1 VQRRGAFVLGILL
14 LAAPLAAA
22 PTKYLDDF
30 EFIRK
35 TVEER
40 CAGLKPKK
48 IDWAAECAKAKPAFA
63 ACTSDV
69 EHVKNV
75 MRLLAV
81 LRDSHTGVTDSN
93 VDGNLLPSKWAADS
107 YGAGL
112 WIGWDKGRL
121 VVQGMIDGNGLAG
134 VVPLGST
141 IAAIDGEPAWLAM
154 ERLKRRILEFEGTST
169 DASLWASMD
178 NKLLPFGEKQKVDLL
193 VLTPEGRTKTAGAT
207 RWGKYGPGVAGFGHE
222 CTWPDGVAPDEGAV
236 AKMLETSWCRKLGYL
251 RITGGMNEATV
262 VAFNKA
268 FDSLKGMEACLLDCR
283 WMGGG
288 GDPQAWAMAGRFFK
302 VGADNGEHGKLG
314 PTGPWQFD
322 GPVVMLQN
330 ENEVSSAETFTWA
343 MTETGRVV
351 SVGRPTGGW
360 GIIPDGFSCPS
371 GIVSF
376 RLGVNMRATPI
387 KHVQTEGV
395 GWPPDVLL
403 SYGPVVRSRTDPTR
417 EIGLEVLRAMR
428 GGVKTDR
435 ARELFG
441 GLFAGKVAEFT
452 KAMASL
458 PEAKGFDAREIAHL
472 AADDLKQRLAT
483 ELALLKLDDAGPPDV
498 LGARA
503 RLADIEPL
511 AVAAGMK
518 GPLADLQAVIRK
530 LAAEADAQAAF
541 LAVTDRKLDA
551 PAKEREQFLAK
562 WKSSQIARFAK
573 ERLWK

>member
-1 VQRRGAFVLGILL
+1 MLRGTIVVLALTLSAAIVD
-14 LAAPLAAA
+14 AAPS
-22 PTKYLDDF
+22 KYMDDF

-48 IDWAAECAKAKPAFA
+48 IDWAAECSKAKPAFA
-63 ACTSDV
+63 ACSSDV
-69 EHVKNV
+69 DHVKNV

-81 LRDSHTGVTDSN
+81 LRDSHTGVTDTT
-93 VDGNLLPSKWAADS
+93 VDGKSLPSKWSADS

-112 WIGWDKGRL
+112 WVGWDKGRL
-121 VVQGMIDGNGLAG
+121 VVQGMMEHHTLKDMT
-134 VVPLGST
+134 PLGST

-178 NKLLPFGEKQKVDLL
+178 NKLIPFGDKRSVDLL
-193 VLTPEGRTKTAGAT
+193 VLTPEGKTKTAGAP
-207 RWGKYGPGVAGFGHE
+207 RWGPEGKAFYHE
-222 CTWPDGVAPDEGAV
+222 CTWPEGVAPAEGAV
-236 AKMLETSWCRKLGYL
+236 AKMLETPWCKKLGYL
-251 RITGGMNEATV
+251 RITGGMDEATV
-262 VAFNKA
+262 AAFNKA

-288 GDPQAWAMAGRFFK
+288 GDPHAWAMAGRFFK
-302 VGADNGEHGKLG
+302 VGADNGEYGKLG

-322 GPVVMLQN
+322 GPLVMLQN

-343 MTETGRVV
+343 MTETARVV

-360 GIIPDGFSCPS
+360 GIIPDGFQCPS

-376 RLGVNMRATPI
+376 RLGVNMRATPV

-395 GWPPDVLL
+395 GWPPDVLVPF
-403 SYGPVVRSRTDPTR
+403 GPVVRAKTDPVR
-417 EIGLEVLRAMR
+417 EIGLEVLHAMKA
-428 GGVKTDR
+428 GMKTDR
-435 ARELFG
+435 ARDLFG
-441 GLFAGKVAEFT
+441 GLFAGKIAEFR
-452 KAMASL
+452 KGIA
-458 PEAKGFDAREIAHL
+458 EAKGYDGREIASL
-472 AADDLKQRLAT
+472 AEDDLKKRLAA

-503 RLADIEPL
+503 RLADLEPV
-511 AVAAGMK
+511 ATAAGMK
-518 GPLADLQAVIRK
+518 SALADLQAAVKK
-530 LAAEADAQAAF
+530 LTAEGDAQAEF
-541 LAVTDRKLDA
+541 LALVDRKLDA
-551 PAKEREQFLAK
+551 PPKDRERFLAAR
-562 WKSSQIARFAK
+562 KSSQIAKFAK

>member
-1 VQRRGAFVLGILL
+1 MRRRHLCIAALAVVAGSAT
-14 LAAPLAAA
+14 AAPS
-22 PTKYLDDF
+22 KYLEDF
-30 EFIRK
+30 EFIKK
-35 TVEER
+35 TVDER

-69 EHVKNV
+69 DHVKNV

-81 LRDSHTGVTDSN
+81 LRDSHTGVTDTT
-93 VDGNLLPSKWAADS
+93 VDGNQLPSKWSADS

-112 WIGWDKGRL
+112 WVGWDKGRL

-141 IAAIDGEPAWLAM
+141 IAAIDGEPAWLSM

-178 NKLLPFGEKQKVDLL
+178 NKLLPFGDKQKVDLL
-193 VLTPEGRTKTAGAT
+193 VFTPESKTKTAGAT
-207 RWGKYGPGVAGFGHE
+207 RWGKFGPGVAGFGHE
-222 CTWPDGVAPDEGAV
+222 CTWPDGVAPGDGAV
-236 AKMLETSWCRKLGYL
+236 AKMLETPWCKKLGYL
-251 RITGGMNEATV
+251 RITGGMNEPTV
-262 VAFNKA
+262 AAFNKA

-288 GDPQAWAMAGRFFK
+288 GDSQAWAMAGRFFK
-302 VGADNGEHGKLG
+302 VGADNGEYGKLG

-343 MTETGRVV
+343 MTETARVV

-360 GIIPDGFSCPS
+360 GIIPDGFQCPS

-376 RLGVNMRATPI
+376 RLGVNMRATPV

-395 GWPPDVLL
+395 GWPPDVLVPF
-403 SYGPVVRSRTDPTR
+403 GPVVRAKTDPVR
-417 EIGLEVLRAMR
+417 EIGLEVLHAMKA
-428 GGVKTDR
+428 GLKTDR
-435 ARELFG
+435 ARDLFS
-441 GLFAGKVAEFT
+441 GLFAGRIAEFR
-452 KAMASL
+452 KAIA
-458 PEAKGFDAREIAHL
+458 EAKGYDGREIASLAEEDLKKRL
-472 AADDLKQRLAT
+472 AA

-503 RLADIEPL
+503 RLADLEPV
-511 AVAAGMK
+511 ATAAGMK
-518 GPLADLQAVIRK
+518 SALADLQAAVKK
-530 LAAEADAQAAF
+530 LAAEGDAQAEF
-541 LAVTDRKLDA
+541 LSLVDRKLDA
-551 PAKEREQFLAK
+551 PPKDRDKFLAARK
-562 WKSSQIARFAK
+562 ASQIAKFAK

>member
-1 VQRRGAFVLGILL
+1 MRGRWVLVAAL
-14 LAAPLAAA
+14 LAVVGSASAA
-22 PTKYLDDF
+22 PSRYLDDF

-35 TVEER
+35 IVEDR

-63 ACTSDV
+63 ACSSDV
-69 EHVKNV
+69 DHVKNV

-81 LRDSHTGVTDSN
+81 LRDSHTGVTDTT
-93 VDGNLLPSKWAADS
+93 VDGKLLPSKWGAGS

-112 WIGWDKGRL
+112 WIGWDEGRL
-121 VVQGMIDGNGLAG
+121 VVQGMMRGLTLEG

-154 ERLKRRILEFEGTST
+154 ERLRRRITEFEGTST

-193 VLTPEGRTKTAGAT
+193 VLTPEGKSKTVGAP
-207 RWGKYGPGVAGFGHE
+207 RWGPGGRAFYHE
-222 CTWPDGVAPDEGAV
+222 CTWPEGVAPGDGAV
-236 AKMLETSWCRKLGYL
+236 ARMLETPWCRKLGYI
-251 RITGGMNEATV
+251 RITGGMNEPTV
-262 VAFNKA
+262 ASFNAA
-268 FDSLKGMEACLLDCR
+268 FDSLQGMEACLLDCR

-288 GDPQAWAMAGRFFK
+288 GDPQAWAMAGRFFR
-302 VGADNGEHGKLG
+302 VGAPNGEHGKLG
-314 PTGPWQFD
+314 PTGAWQFD

-360 GIIPDGFSCPS
+360 GIIPDRFSCPS

-387 KHVQTEGV
+387 KGVQTEGV

-403 SYGPVVRSRTDPTR
+403 SFGPVVRSRPDPVR
-417 EIGLEVLRAMR
+417 EIGLDVLRAMH
-428 GGVKTDR
+428 GGVRTDK

-441 GLFAGKVAEFT
+441 GLFAGKVAEFR
-452 KAMASL
+452 KGLAAL
-458 PEAKGFDAREIAHL
+458 PEAKGIDVKHIADL
-472 AADDLKQRLAT
+472 AEDDLRERIAM
-483 ELALLKLDDAGPPDV
+483 EVALLELDDAGPPDV
-498 LGARA
+498 LGARV
-503 RLADIEPL
+503 RLAKIEPL
-511 AVAAGMK
+511 ATAAGMK
-518 GPLADLQAVIRK
+518 SALADLQAAVKRLK
-530 LAAEADAQAAF
+530 AEGDAQSAF
-541 LAVTDRKLDA
+541 LAIVDRDLDA
-551 PAKEREQFLAK
+551 PPKDRARFLAAGK
-562 WKSSQIARFAK
+562 GTQIARFAK